1 MSKQIM
7 IEKGTINVVRN
18 HSNAFA
24 LVSKDERF
32 SIVPMGVFEKAKLI
46 VTSENFKE
54 DRTRARRGAG
64 NKKRRKWKKRG
75 NKGKKNKEE
84 EGCKLH
90 EHQIDFAEVCFFV
103 LTLLYFSKYYCDNFS
118 NSAVV

>member
-84 EGCKLH
+84 EEGCKLH
-90 EHQIDFAEVCFFV
+90 EHQIDFAEVCFNFV
-103 LTLLYFSKYYCDNFS
+103 SFSTYYW
-118 NSAVV
+118 